1 MKSSTFETILPH
13 YYCFSEEN
21 TFNSVTY
28 LGGGGG
34 DDTSVQVLQD
44 PDKTMCGIVCRINL

>member
-28 LGGGGG
+28 LGGG
-34 DDTSVQVLQD
+34 TTTRQYKSYKIQIKLCVV
-44 PDKTMCGIVCRINL
+44 